1 MASVRRWRAARSR
14 SAMSTIANLNTQAID
29 IARYCSGTS
38 PSCLQQLSRMRR
50 ETADYGLSPD
60 HDSARR
66 LAMSKECAALWDAIE
81 CFRRGEMPVLPSH
94 AKYLE

>member
-1 MASVRRWRAARSR
+1 
-14 SAMSTIANLNTQAID
+14 
-29 IARYCSGTS
+29 
-38 PSCLQQLSRMRR
+38 MRR

-66 LAMSKECAALWDAIE
+66 LAMSKECAALWGAIE

>member
-1 MASVRRWRAARSR
+1 
-14 SAMSTIANLNTQAID
+14 
-29 IARYCSGTS
+29 
-38 PSCLQQLSRMRR
+38 MRR

-66 LAMSKECAALWDAIE
+66 LAMSKECAAL
-81 CFRRGEMPVLPSH
+81 LPSH